1 MASRLRIPLTL
12 MLTLMRKTIN
22 TMTNWSS
29 PEPLPAPGAPESGL
43 TGAPGEPAAQGSGP
57 AAPEAGDTAPAG
69 PGPGLRA
76 SLEAILLVADE
87 PVPEIVMAQVVERP
101 TEEVGAALRELAAA
115 YAGESRGFELSE
127 VAGGWRF
134 YTSAECAAV
143 VERFVRDGQEVR
155 LTQAALETLAVVA
168 YRQPVS
174 RARVSAVRGVN
185 CDGVMRTLVLR
196 GLVEEGGTD
205 PDTGAILFRT
215 TGYFLERLGL
225 PALADLPEL
234 APFLPDQ
241 IDDELDGRLDTRE
254 AGHENVGS

>member
-1 MASRLRIPLTL
+1 M
-12 MLTLMRKTIN
+12 
-22 TMTNWSS
+22 
-29 PEPLPAPGAPESGL
+29 
-43 TGAPGEPAAQGSGP
+43 
-57 AAPEAGDTAPAG
+57 
-69 PGPGLRA
+69 PGPGLRP

-87 PVPEIVMAQVVERP
+87 PVPENVMAQVVERP
-101 TEEVGAALRELAAA
+101 TDEVSAALRELAAA
-115 YAGESRGFELSE
+115 YAAEGRGFELSE

-185 CDGVMRTLVLR
+185 CDGVLRTLVLR

-241 IDDELDGRLDTRE
+241 LDDEQE